1 MSEKPMNRDWVL
13 FHLTEAQ
20 EELTRTIQEIRDTPD
35 YGIGEFLPAMQHLYH
50 HLNTAWNARDA
61 SEAEA
66 SKVTDQNF
74 KRWSSFPADLVMF
87 E

>member
-1 MSEKPMNRDWVL
+1 MNREWVL
-13 FHLTEAQ
+13 SHLSEAH
-20 EELTRTIQEIRDTPD
+20 EELTRTIQDIRDTSD

-61 SEAEA
+61 SETEVA
-66 SKVTDQNF
+66 KLTDATF
-74 KRWSSFPADLVMF
+74 KRWSSFPPDLVMF

>member
-1 MSEKPMNRDWVL
+1 MNRDWVL

-35 YGIGEFLPAMQHLYH
+35 YGIGEFLPAVQHLYH

-61 SEAEA
+61 SEVEA
-66 SKVTDQNF
+66 GKVTEQNF
-74 KRWSSFPADLVMF
+74 RRWSAFPADLVMF